1 MAFMQLHQKKKKKK
15 QILPDQFWAG
25 GEVTIHASNQGSN
38 QHQAEG
44 NLWGILWAQRA
55 PEGSRCLSQG
65 RLRAAPIPNWGL
77 CSCTTT
83 SGTLPVH
90 GNQPSKG
97 RESLHELPRDCAAH
111 QSVWRAAFH
120 SPQLQI
126 KGCWD
131 NFISAYKPQAGASEG
146 VNTDVSAGI
155 RAIRPRQGWA

>member
-1 MAFMQLHQKKKKKK
+1 MAFMKLHRKKKKKK
-15 QILPDQFWAG
+15 KATQILPDQFWAG
-25 GEVTIHASNQGSN
+25 GEITIPCLESTNTRLGKPL
-38 QHQAEG
+38 G
-44 NLWGILWAQRA
+44 NPVGT
-55 PEGSRCLSQG
+55 EGSRCLSQG
-65 RLRAAPIPNWGL
+65 RLRRLRAALIPNWGL

-120 SPQLQI
+120 NPQLEI

-155 RAIRPRQGWA
+155 RAIRTRQG